1 MTKPPARWIR
11 TAVARASCDV
21 DIVPGTRQFGV
32 LVARPRSGAL
42 NPTIRMS

>member
-1 MTKPPARWIR
+1 MTKPLARWIR
-11 TAVARASCDV
+11 VARASCDV